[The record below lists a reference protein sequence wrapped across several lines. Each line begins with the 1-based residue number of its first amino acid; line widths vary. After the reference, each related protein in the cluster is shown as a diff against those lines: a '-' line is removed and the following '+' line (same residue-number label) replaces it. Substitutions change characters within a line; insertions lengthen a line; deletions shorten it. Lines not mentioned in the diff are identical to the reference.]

1 MRSLPIAAALVALT
15 AFPPLLPAASTVPNP
30 PKIDA
35 RAWQLVDYQSGLVLA
50 EQNADARVEPAS
62 LTKVMTAYLAFKA
75 ISEGRLRLDE
85 EITISERAWKSE
97 GSRSFVQ
104 VGTKI
109 PAEVLLK
116 GMIVQSGNDATIALA
131 ERLGGTEAAFAEMM
145 NAEAKRLGMANTNYE
160 NSTGLPGP
168 NHYTTAR
175 DLTTLAR
182 AVIQDYPEEYKWYS
196 IREFVWDNIKQQN
209 RNGLLARDPSVDGI
223 KTGHTESAG
232 YCLLTSAKRGE
243 QRLVAVVLGT
253 NSFKAREDAN
263 AALLNYGYT
272 FYETRKVKGAGE
284 TVLEPRVYKGEVENI
299 AIGPRKDVWATLPR
313 GNATELTST
322 ATVKE
327 PLIAPLDPNV
337 AVGELTVSAGGQ
349 TVQTVPLYPL
359 VAVPEGGWWS
369 QLVDSV
375 VLWWQ

>member
-15 AFPPLLPAASTVPNP
+15 AFPALLPAASAVPTP
-30 PKIDA
+30 PKLDA
-35 RAWQLVDYQSGLVLA
+35 RAWQLIDYQSGLVLA

-116 GMIVQSGNDATIALA
+116 GMIVQSGNDATIAIA

-182 AVIQDYPEEYKWYS
+182 AVIQNYPDEYKWYS

-232 YCLLTSAKRGE
+232 YCLLTSAKRGD

-253 NSFKAREDAN
+253 NSFRAREDAN

-284 TVLEPRVYKGEVENI
+284 TVLAPRVYKGEVENV

-313 GNATELTST
+313 GNAVELTST

-327 PLIAPLDPNV
+327 PLIAPLDPKV
-337 AVGELTVSAGGQ
+337 PVGELTVSAGGE
-349 TVQTVPLYPL
+349 TVQTVPLFPL
-359 VAVPEGGWWS
+359 AAVPEGGWWS

-375 VLWWQ
+375 ALWWQ

>member
-1 MRSLPIAAALVALT
+1 MRSMPIAAALVALT
-15 AFPPLLPAASTVPNP
+15 FPALLPAASTVPSP
-30 PKIDA
+30 PKLDA
-35 RAWQLVDYQSGLVLA
+35 RAWQLIDYQSGLVLA

-85 EITISERAWKSE
+85 DVTISERAWKSE

-109 PAEVLLK
+109 PVEVLLK
-116 GMIVQSGNDATIALA
+116 GMIVQSGNDATIAIA

-145 NAEAKRLGMANTNYE
+145 NAEAKRLGMTNTNYE

-182 AVIQDYPEEYKWYS
+182 AVIQDHPEEYKWYS
-196 IREFVWDNIKQQN
+196 IREFVWDNIRQQN

-232 YCLLTSAKRGE
+232 YCLLTSAKRGD

-253 NSFKAREDAN
+253 GSFKAREDAN

-272 FYETRKVKGAGE
+272 FYETRKIKGAGE
-284 TVLEPRVYKGEVENI
+284 AVLEPRVYKGEVENV

-313 GNATELTST
+313 GNASELTST
-322 ATVKE
+322 ATVQE
-327 PLIAPLDPNV
+327 PLIAPLDPDV
-337 AVGELTVSAGGQ
+337 AVGELTVSAGGE

-359 VAVPEGGWWS
+359 AAVPEGGWWS
-369 QLVDSV
+369 QLVDSAI
-375 VLWWQ
+375 LWWQ

>member
-15 AFPPLLPAASTVPNP
+15 AFPALSSAAATVPSP
-30 PKIDA
+30 PKLDA
-35 RAWQLVDYQSGLVLA
+35 RAWQLIDYQSGLVLA

-75 ISEGRLRLDE
+75 IAEGRLQLDE
-85 EITISERAWKSE
+85 PITISERAWKSE

-116 GMIVQSGNDATIALA
+116 GMIVQSGNDATIAIA

-145 NAEAKRLGMANTNYE
+145 NAEAKRLGMTNTNYE

-168 NHYTTAR
+168 NHYTSAR

-182 AVIQDYPEEYKWYS
+182 AVINDYPDEYKWYS
-196 IREFVWDNIKQQN
+196 IREFVWDNIRQQN

-232 YCLLTSAKRGE
+232 YCLLTSAKRGD

-253 NSFKAREDAN
+253 DSFKAREDAN

-284 TVLEPRVYKGEVENI
+284 TVLAPRVYKGEIENV

-313 GNATELTST
+313 GNATQLTST

-337 AVGELTVSAGGQ
+337 AVGELTVNQGDQ
-349 TVQTVPLYPL
+349 VIQTVPLYPL
-359 VAVPEGGWWS
+359 AAVPEGGWWS
-369 QLVDSV
+369 QIVDSV
-375 VLWWQ
+375 ALWWQ

>member
-1 MRSLPIAAALVALT
+1 MRSMPIAAALVALT
-15 AFPPLLPAASTVPNP
+15 FPALLPAASTVPSP
-30 PKIDA
+30 PKLDA
-35 RAWQLVDYQSGLVLA
+35 RAWQLIDYQSGLVLA

-85 EITISERAWKSE
+85 DVTISERAWKSE

-109 PAEVLLK
+109 PVEVLLK
-116 GMIVQSGNDATIALA
+116 GMIVQSGNDATIAIA

-145 NAEAKRLGMANTNYE
+145 NAEAKRLGMTNTNYE

-182 AVIQDYPEEYKWYS
+182 AVIQDHPEEYKWYS
-196 IREFVWDNIKQQN
+196 IREFVWDNIRQQN

-232 YCLLTSAKRGE
+232 YCLLTSAKRGD

-253 NSFKAREDAN
+253 GSFKAREDAN

-284 TVLEPRVYKGEVENI
+284 AVLEPRVYKGEVENV

-313 GNATELTST
+313 GNASELTST
-322 ATVKE
+322 ATVQE
-327 PLIAPLDPNV
+327 PLIAPLDPDV
-337 AVGELTVSAGGQ
+337 AVGELTVSAGGE

-359 VAVPEGGWWS
+359 AAVPEGGWWS
-369 QLVDSV
+369 QLVDSAI
-375 VLWWQ
+375 LWWQ